1 MQNYTVYSIVLSY
14 IICYSNLH
22 TNLVFLLHLQMY
34 LQHFNVSTL
43 CLCLASSALS
53 VAVGIVLRIVW
64 LCSSNLPKGQ
74 ITHCILVWNVRTLIV
89 LNNLSV
95 YLKD

>member
-1 MQNYTVYSIVLSY
+1 M
-14 IICYSNLH
+14 C
-22 TNLVFLLHLQMY
+22 
-34 LQHFNVSTL
+34 LQHFNMSTL

-89 LNNLSV
+89 FNNLSV
-95 YLKD
+95 YLEDEDCFLNSNYEFYSSSDFEYAVIGSTF

>member
-1 MQNYTVYSIVLSY
+1 M
-14 IICYSNLH
+14 ICNRNLH
-22 TNLVFLLHLQMY
+22 TNLAFLLNFKMY

-74 ITHCILVWNVRTLIV
+74 ITHCILVLHVRILIV
-89 LNNLSV
+89 FNNLSD